1 MDFNYLCF
9 GQLCRDCSVCGRNV
23 GSPTSII
30 LLGEFEWSVHG
41 ICSLCT
47 MSGVDA
53 IDAIVEEE
61 CDAKIRNNSQ
71 ERIIAH
77 NYYYQENVLCSN
89 K

>member
-1 MDFNYLCF
+1 
-9 GQLCRDCSVCGRNV
+9 
-23 GSPTSII
+23 
-30 LLGEFEWSVHG
+30 
-41 ICSLCT
+41 

-61 CDAKIRNNSQ
+61 RITKTRNNSQ

-77 NYYYQENVLCSN
+77 NSYYLESVLCN